1 MAQSLGFEPRVGYQP
16 THDFQSCALDH
27 SANSASSVVCCGGS
41 TATMIIIAMFDAD
54 VKRKFRLFT
63 NNFALISGVVPK
75 VNVDLLAKIL
85 YNRSNDNP
93 AKGGS
98 VMDLFDLI
106 GPVMIGP
113 SSSHTAGAARIGL
126 TARMLLGEEMI
137 RAEIGLHGSFAKTYR
152 GHGTDR
158 ALVGGLMG
166 MNVDDVR
173 LRESLAL
180 AQQAG
185 ISVNFYQINI
195 RGAHPNTVRLTVTGK
210 SGRMLVIEA
219 ASVGGGNIEVHKI
232 DGLGVNFTGK
242 ENTMIIRHTDVT
254 GAIASI
260 TGTLASKN
268 VNIANVQGYRRQ
280 QGGDAMIV
288 MELDGVPDA
297 ETLKTIE
304 SLPGVQGST
313 FLARRSDV

>member
-1 MAQSLGFEPRVGYQP
+1 
-16 THDFQSCALDH
+16 
-27 SANSASSVVCCGGS
+27 
-41 TATMIIIAMFDAD
+41 
-54 VKRKFRLFT
+54 
-63 NNFALISGVVPK
+63 
-75 VNVDLLAKIL
+75 
-85 YNRSNDNP
+85 
-93 AKGGS
+93 
-98 VMDLFDLI
+98 MDLFDLI

-126 TARMLLGEEMI
+126 TARRLMGEDLI
-137 RAEIGLHGSFAKTYR
+137 RADIGLHGSFAKTYR

-166 MNVDDVR
+166 MDVDDER
-173 LRESLAL
+173 LRDSLAI
-180 AQQAG
+180 ARDAG
-185 ISVNFYQINI
+185 LVIHFQHMNI
-195 RGAHPNTVRLTVTGK
+195 RGAHPNTVRLTVTGV
-210 SGRMLVIEA
+210 SGRVLEVEA

-242 ENTMIIRHTDVT
+242 ENTIIIRHMDTPGAIAAVT
-254 GAIASI
+254 GA
-260 TGTLASKN
+260 LARKN

-288 MELDGVPDA
+288 MELDGVPDQ
-297 ETLKTIE
+297 EVLDTIN

>member
-1 MAQSLGFEPRVGYQP
+1 
-16 THDFQSCALDH
+16 
-27 SANSASSVVCCGGS
+27 
-41 TATMIIIAMFDAD
+41 
-54 VKRKFRLFT
+54 
-63 NNFALISGVVPK
+63 
-75 VNVDLLAKIL
+75 
-85 YNRSNDNP
+85 
-93 AKGGS
+93 
-98 VMDLFDLI
+98 MDLFDLI

-126 TARMLLGEEMI
+126 TARMLLGEELT

-166 MNVDDVR
+166 MSVDDER
-173 LRESLAL
+173 LRDSLTIARE
-180 AQQAG
+180 AG
-185 ISVNFYQINI
+185 ISVHFQHVVI
-195 RGAHPNTVRLTVTGK
+195 RGAHPNTVRLTVTGV

-219 ASVGGGNIEVHKI
+219 ASVGGGNIEVHRI

-242 ENTMIIRHTDVT
+242 ENTMIIRHTDIT

-260 TGTLASKN
+260 TGTLAKKN
-268 VNIANVQGYRRQ
+268 VNIANMQGYRRQ

-288 MELDGVPDA
+288 MELDGVPDQEA
-297 ETLKTIE
+297 IDIIRA
-304 SLPGVQGST
+304 LPGVQAVT

>member
-1 MAQSLGFEPRVGYQP
+1 
-16 THDFQSCALDH
+16 
-27 SANSASSVVCCGGS
+27 
-41 TATMIIIAMFDAD
+41 
-54 VKRKFRLFT
+54 
-63 NNFALISGVVPK
+63 
-75 VNVDLLAKIL
+75 
-85 YNRSNDNP
+85 
-93 AKGGS
+93 
-98 VMDLFDLI
+98 MDLFDLI

-126 TARMLLGEEMI
+126 TARMLLGEELV

-166 MNVDDVR
+166 MQVDDER
-173 LRESLAL
+173 LRDSLNIARE
-180 AQQAG
+180 AG
-185 ISVNFYQINI
+185 ISVHFQHMVI
-195 RGAHPNTVRLTVTGK
+195 RGAHPNTVRLTVTGA
-210 SGRMLVIEA
+210 SGRMLVVEA

-242 ENTMIIRHTDVT
+242 ENTLIIRHTDVT

-260 TGTLASKN
+260 TGVLARQN
-268 VNIANVQGYRRQ
+268 VNIANMQGYRRQ

-288 MELDGVPDA
+288 MELDGVPGDDA
-297 ETLKTIE
+297 VEQIRG
-304 SLPGVQGST
+304 LPGVQGVT

>member
-1 MAQSLGFEPRVGYQP
+1 
-16 THDFQSCALDH
+16 
-27 SANSASSVVCCGGS
+27 
-41 TATMIIIAMFDAD
+41 
-54 VKRKFRLFT
+54 
-63 NNFALISGVVPK
+63 
-75 VNVDLLAKIL
+75 
-85 YNRSNDNP
+85 
-93 AKGGS
+93 
-98 VMDLFDLI
+98 MDLFDLI

-126 TARMLLGEEMI
+126 TARMLLGEEMT

-166 MNVDDVR
+166 MHVDDER
-173 LRESLAL
+173 LRDSLSIAR
-180 AQQAG
+180 AAG
-185 ISVNFYQINI
+185 ISVHFRLINI
-195 RGAHPNTVRLTVTGK
+195 RGAHPNTVRLIVTGL
-210 SGRMLVIEA
+210 SGRMLEIEA

-242 ENTMIIRHTDVT
+242 ENTLIIRHTDVM

-260 TGTLASKN
+260 TGTLARNN
-268 VNIANVQGYRRQ
+268 VNIANMQGYRRQ

-288 MELDGVPDA
+288 MELDGIPDQDA
-297 ETLKTIE
+297 MDTINK
-304 SLPGVQGST
+304 LPGVQGCT

>member
-1 MAQSLGFEPRVGYQP
+1 
-16 THDFQSCALDH
+16 
-27 SANSASSVVCCGGS
+27 
-41 TATMIIIAMFDAD
+41 
-54 VKRKFRLFT
+54 
-63 NNFALISGVVPK
+63 
-75 VNVDLLAKIL
+75 
-85 YNRSNDNP
+85 
-93 AKGGS
+93 
-98 VMDLFDLI
+98 MDLFDLI

-126 TARMLLGEEMI
+126 TARMLLGEDLT

-166 MNVDDVR
+166 MSVDDER
-173 LRESLAL
+173 LRDSLSIARD
-180 AQQAG
+180 AG
-185 ISVNFYQINI
+185 ISVHFQHVMI
-195 RGAHPNTVRLTVTGK
+195 RGAHPNTVRLTVTGV

-219 ASVGGGNIEVHKI
+219 ASVGGGNIEVHRI

-242 ENTMIIRHTDVT
+242 ENTMIIRHTDIT

-260 TGTLASKN
+260 TGTLAKKN
-268 VNIANVQGYRRQ
+268 VNIANMQGYRRQ

-288 MELDGVPDA
+288 MELDGVPDQEVIDIIRA
-297 ETLKTIE
+297 
-304 SLPGVQGST
+304 LPGVQAVT